1 MPSTQVICRSPVS
14 RLEGVRLV
22 RRTRRLGVAGRRTL
36 GAARAVGEALVFMDS
51 HCGCHSGW
59 LEPLLERVAQ
69 DRCSCVGDSI
79 EVVPCSR
86 VAHLGRHHLSYPLPD
101 QDILQRNNI
110 RIADTWL
117 GDLLSERSLHQ
128 TVCKS

>member
-1 MPSTQVICRSPVS
+1 QTTHAPLCWLDLVICRSPVS

-69 DRCSCVGDSI
+69 DRYPHIKTASTQTS
-79 EVVPCSR
+79 
-86 VAHLGRHHLSYPLPD
+86 LSLMSLCIISSPD
-101 QDILQRNNI
+101 LQ
-110 RIADTWL
+110 
-117 GDLLSERSLHQ
+117 H
-128 TVCKS
+128 V